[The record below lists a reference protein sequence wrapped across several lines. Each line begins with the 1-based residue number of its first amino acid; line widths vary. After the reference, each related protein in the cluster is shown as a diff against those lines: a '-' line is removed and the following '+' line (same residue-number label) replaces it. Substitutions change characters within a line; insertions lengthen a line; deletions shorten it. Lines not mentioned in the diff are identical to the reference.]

1 MHLPRKEQNLM
12 EKVKKY
18 IFLVYSDVTKGYKLF
33 DVKTNKLVISRDV
46 IFDEK
51 TTFNWKDKKIKNIA
65 IISSN

>member
-1 MHLPRKEQNLM
+1 MLMHLPRKEQNLM

-51 TTFNWKDKKIKNIA
+51 QHGFGRIRK
-65 IISSN
+65 